1 MDKTISESTGATG
14 PAGARAAQA
23 RRMQIPRSHLIGFA
37 LVAVFIV
44 VAPQVLYP
52 VFVMKLLCFALFAC
66 AYNLLL
72 GFTGLLS
79 FGHAAFFGSA
89 SYAAGYAARFWGFS
103 AELTILFGMLVATA
117 LGLVVGYLSI
127 KRSGIYFAMITL
139 AFAQT
144 VFFFALQATGITGG
158 EDGLQNVPRNALFGL
173 IDISRDRSLYWLVA
187 AVFAIGFFMVY
198 RIVNS
203 PFGEV
208 LKGIRD
214 NEQRMLSLG
223 YDVPRYKLMTFVLS
237 AMLAGMAGATKVLVF
252 RLASLVDV
260 HWTMSGEVVLMTLI
274 GGMGTVFGP
283 LLGAAVIVTMQNYLA
298 HIGSLVLIV
307 QGVIFVVCV
316 LAFREGII
324 GMVQRYFRTRL

>member
-1 MDKTISESTGATG
+1 MNKAITQTEITAPTG
-14 PAGARAAQA
+14 
-23 RRMQIPRSHLIGFA
+23 RMRHTAIPRSHLIGFV
-37 LVAVFIV
+37 LLAVIIV
-44 VAPQVLYP
+44 IAPQVLYP

-89 SYAAGYAARFWGFS
+89 SYAAGYAARYWGFS
-103 AELTILFGMLVATA
+103 AELTILTGMLVATV
-117 LGLVVGYLSI
+117 LGAVIGYLSI

-139 AFAQT
+139 AFAQM

-187 AVFAIGFFMVY
+187 GVFAIGFLLIY

-208 LKGIRD
+208 LRGIRD
-214 NEQRMLSLG
+214 NEQRMISLG
-223 YDVPRYKLMTFVLS
+223 YDVARYKLATFVLS
-237 AMLAGMAGATKVLVF
+237 AALTGMAGATKVLVF

-283 LLGAAVIVTMQNYLA
+283 LVGAAVIVTMQNYLA
-298 HIGSLVLIV
+298 HIGSLVLII
-307 QGVIFVVCV
+307 QGTIFVVCV
-316 LAFREGII
+316 LAFREGIL
-324 GMVQRYFRTRL
+324 GVLQRYFRTRL